1 MSQLWQWFVGAIETG
16 LEWSR
21 AVTGSAGLS
30 IILFTVLVRLVLL
43 PLTVSQMRSM
53 QRMQALQPEV
63 ERIQKKYRD
72 NPQKAN
78 EAIMKL
84 WRENNVNPASGC
96 LPLLVQFPILYALFL
111 ALRTFSSGA
120 FLWIPDLRARDPLSI
135 LPVLAGVTTY
145 FQMKTSMTT
154 VQPQQRTMLVL
165 MPAMLTFF
173 AWSFPAGLALYWVT
187 SNLFSIVQQVVLNR
201 QPAPAPAGP
210 APAGKGKKG
219 HERGVS

>member
-1 MSQLWQWFVGAIETG
+1 MSQLWQWFVAVIERG

-21 AVTGSAGLS
+21 AATGSAGLS

-43 PLTVSQMRSM
+43 PLTFSQMRSM

-63 ERIQKKYRD
+63 ERIQKKYKN

-84 WRENNVNPASGC
+84 WRENNVNPAAGC
-96 LPLLVQFPILYALFL
+96 LPLLIQFPILYALFL
-111 ALRTFSSGA
+111 ALRTFSSGS
-120 FLWIPDLRARDPLSI
+120 FLWIPDLRHPDPFFV
-135 LPVLAGVTTY
+135 LPILAGVTTY

-154 VQPQQRTMLVL
+154 AQPQQRTMLVL

-187 SNLFSIVQQVVLNR
+187 SNLFSIVQQVLMNR
-201 QPAPAPAGP
+201 QPAPAPAG
-210 APAGKGKKG
+210 KGKAG

>member
-1 MSQLWQWFVGAIETG
+1 MSQLWQWFVDLIEAG
-16 LEWSR
+16 LELSR
-21 AVTGSAGLS
+21 SATGSAGLS

-43 PLTVSQMRSM
+43 PLTFSQMRSM

-63 ERIQKKYRD
+63 ERIQKKYKN

-78 EAIMKL
+78 EAIMQL
-84 WRENNVNPASGC
+84 WRENNVNPAAGC
-96 LPLLVQFPILYALFL
+96 LPLLIQFPILYALFI
-111 ALRTFSSGA
+111 AFRDFSIGS
-120 FLWIPDLRARDPLSI
+120 FLWIPDLGKPDPWFV
-135 LPVLAGVTTY
+135 LPILAGVTTY
-145 FQMKTSMTT
+145 FQMKTSMTS

-187 SNLFSIVQQVVLNR
+187 SNIFSIVQQVLMNR
-201 QPAPAPAGP
+201 RPAP
-210 APAGKGKKG
+210 APAGKGKAG

>member
-1 MSQLWQWFVGAIETG
+1 MSQLWQWFVAVIERG

-21 AVTGSAGLS
+21 AATGSAGLS

-43 PLTVSQMRSM
+43 PLTFSQMRSM

-63 ERIQKKYRD
+63 ERIQKKYKN

-96 LPLLVQFPILYALFL
+96 LPLLIQFPILYALFL
-111 ALRTFSSGA
+111 ALRTFSSGS
-120 FLWIPDLRARDPLSI
+120 FLWIPDLRHPDPFFV
-135 LPVLAGVTTY
+135 LPILAGVTTY

-154 VQPQQRTMLVL
+154 AQPQQRTMLIL

-187 SNLFSIVQQVVLNR
+187 SNLFSIVQQVLMNR
-201 QPAPAPAGP
+201 QPAPAPAG
-210 APAGKGKKG
+210 KGKAG

>member
-1 MSQLWQWFVGAIETG
+1 MSQLWHWFVAAIEAG

-30 IILFTVLVRLVLL
+30 IILFTVLVRLLLL
-43 PLTVSQMRSM
+43 PLTFSQMRSM

-63 ERIQKKYRD
+63 ERIQKRYRN

-84 WRENNVNPASGC
+84 WREHNVNPASGC
-96 LPLLVQFPILYALFL
+96 LPLLIQFPILYGLFL

-120 FLWIPDLRARDPLSI
+120 FLWIPDLRHADPYFV
-135 LPVLAGVTTY
+135 LPILAGVTTY
-145 FQMKTSMTT
+145 VQMKTAMTVT
-154 VQPQQRTMLVL
+154 QPQQRTMLVL
-165 MPAMLTFF
+165 MPLMLIFF

-187 SNLFSIVQQVVLNR
+187 SNVFSIVQQIWMNR
-201 QPAPAPAGP
+201 QQPAPAPAG
-210 APAGKGKKG
+210 KGKRG
-219 HERGVS
+219 HERGIS

>member
-1 MSQLWQWFVGAIETG
+1 MRVLWQAFVNGIEAG

-21 AVTGSAGLS
+21 SLTGSAGLS
-30 IILFTVLVRLVLL
+30 IILFTFLVRLLLL
-43 PLTVSQMRSM
+43 PLTFSQMRSM

-84 WRENNVNPASGC
+84 WREHNVNPASGC
-96 LPLLVQFPILYALFL
+96 LPLLVQFPILYGLFL

-120 FLWIPDLRARDPLSI
+120 FLWIPDLRLPDPYFI

-145 FQMKTSMTT
+145 FQMKTAMTT
-154 VQPQQRTMLVL
+154 PTQPQQRTMLVL

-187 SNLFSIVQQVVLNR
+187 SNVFSIGQQLLMNR
-201 QPAPAPAGP
+201 QPAP